1 MSAWCW
7 ACVFVTNHSNHRKV
21 SNRNAQFFDIVLCK
35 HIVWLR
41 SQKLQVTQNKVVRFI
56 LNKPPIQH
64 IGQHELD
71 MVNLLNTEHRVKQL
85 MMTHMY
91 NIYNGNAPSY
101 LCQRFIR
108 IHDHHQHHTR
118 LSEYCFVTARV
129 KSANQSNF
137 SYWGVE
143 TWNVIPTV
151 IKTATNV
158 SLFKSAVKRHY
169 VILAHESEE
178 SDYLI
183 QIEEKKMIQQMSWTY
198 IVT

>member
-1 MSAWCW
+1 MYRHRNSLGKMSRQLLSSALIQP
-7 ACVFVTNHSNHRKV
+7 H
-21 SNRNAQFFDIVLCK
+21 FDYAATTWYMGSTEHLK
-35 HIVWLR
+35 H
-41 SQKLQVTQNKVVRFI
+41 KLQVTQNKVVRFI
-56 LNKPPIQH
+56 LNKPPRQH
-64 IGQHELD
+64 IGQNELD

-108 IHDHHQHHTR
+108 IPDHHQHHTR
-118 LSEYCFVTARV
+118 LSEYCFVTPRV

-137 SYWGVE
+137 SYWGVK

-158 SLFKSAVKRHY
+158 SLFKSAVKRSTATLCY
-169 VILAHESEE
+169 PSP
-178 SDYLI
+178 
-183 QIEEKKMIQQMSWTY
+183 
-198 IVT
+198 

>member
-1 MSAWCW
+1 MDDWGENPAPLYSNDVLLVCVAGEAWECYTKLN
-7 ACVFVTNHSNHRKV
+7 CFRCHGENHRRVWWTFHSQFKT
-21 SNRNAQFFDIVLCK
+21 SNDPTVAD
-35 HIVWLR
+35 
-41 SQKLQVTQNKVVRFI
+41 S
-56 LNKPPIQH
+56 P
-64 IGQHELD
+64 D
-71 MVNLLNTEHRVKQL
+71 
-85 MMTHMY
+85 
-91 NIYNGNAPSY
+91 IYNGNAPSY

-118 LSEYCFVTARV
+118 LSEYCFVTPRV

-137 SYWGVE
+137 SYWGIK

-178 SDYLI
+178 SDY
-183 QIEEKKMIQQMSWTY
+183 
-198 IVT
+198 